1 MTLDEEIQRNISD
14 MRAAKKLKQEGFDV
28 WIPGISIFIDVDSF
42 EDIDR
47 TRFTDLKQNSFN
59 SLLFEAYDT
68 KLGKKVVF
76 SAKRK
81 EEQDEDTI

>member
-1 MTLDEEIQRNISD
+1 MLLKEQIKRNIAD
-14 MRAAKKLKQEGFDV
+14 MKTAQSLKQEGFDV
-28 WIPGISIFIDVDSF
+28 WVSDIYIYIEIDSPR
-42 EDIDR
+42 DIDR
-47 TRFTDLKQNSFN
+47 TRFIDLKQNSFN

-68 KLGKKVVF
+68 KLGKKVIF